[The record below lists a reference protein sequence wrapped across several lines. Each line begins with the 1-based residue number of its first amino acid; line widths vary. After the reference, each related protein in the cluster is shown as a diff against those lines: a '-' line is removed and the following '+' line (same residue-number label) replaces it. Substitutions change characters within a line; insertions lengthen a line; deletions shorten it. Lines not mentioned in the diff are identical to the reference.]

1 MTHPKVENTFPPAH
15 LPVRPDWIEQ
25 SNEPIL
31 EPALPIVDP
40 HHHLWDRPGQRYF
53 FEDLLADVQSGHN
66 IEATVFIQCRSMY
79 RATGPLE
86 MRPVGEVEYVNGV
99 AAQSASG
106 LYGPTEIC
114 AGIVGFADLM
124 LGARVRPVL
133 EAELAVAPDR
143 FRGIRVMTAASPHK
157 EIAPGFGKVPEGVMM
172 TAAFREGFAELAPLG
187 LSYDMWSFHPQ
198 MGEVV
203 DLARSFP
210 ETSIIVNHA
219 GGPLAIGP
227 YKGRQ
232 DEVLKDWSKSMRELA
247 TCPNVTMKIGGL
259 GMHIAGLDF
268 HTRPMPPGSKELAQA
283 WQPFVQG
290 CIDAFGPARCM
301 FESNFCVDK
310 GTASYVNLWNAFKRL
325 TQDFSAADKAH
336 LFSETAKRV
345 YRLK

>member
-15 LPVRPDWIEQ
+15 IPVRPDWIEQ

-79 RATGPLE
+79 RASGPVE

-106 LYGPTEIC
+106 LYGSTEIC

-143 FRGIRVMTAASPHK
+143 FRGIRVMTAASPHR
-157 EIAPGFGKVPEGVMM
+157 EIAPGFGKVPECVMM

-198 MGEVV
+198 MGEVA

-232 DEVLKDWSKSMRELA
+232 NEVLKDWSKSMRELA

-259 GMHIAGLDF
+259 GMHIGGLDF
-268 HTRPMPPGSKELAQA
+268 HNRPMPPSSKDLAQA

-325 TQDFSAADKAH
+325 TQDFSADDKAH

-345 YRLK
+345 YCLK